1 MKNKNTKIDFSPKQ
15 GVFPVFF
22 EDCLDLR
29 DPVKQFDR
37 LMEEAGIEQY
47 VRAEMGRRPGRPRY
61 NPENML
67 KTILFGYMDEGSIS
81 LRKLEDNCK
90 VNLRYQ
96 YLMEGEKPSY
106 RSFGYFIEDL
116 KESIEDIFYGITKDI
131 AWREGV
137 DLSHVYIDGTK
148 LEANANKYTFVWK
161 KSTEKNRYKLFG
173 RITIILEEINEGLQ
187 YEGLKLETKAE
198 YMPEELE
205 GMLQAYLD
213 HYDLKESEFPH
224 GKGRHKTVQ
233 QRYAERLRK
242 HIQKLEEYGEKL
254 RICGEDR
261 NSYSKTDPGAT
272 FMHMKKDH
280 MRNDQTLPGYN
291 IQIGVADE
299 YIVVADIYRYRS
311 DQDCF
316 RPLMELFHDKY
327 GKYPKYPVADAGY
340 GSYNNYLYC
349 EEKEMEKTM
358 KFSMYEKTV
367 KDKTYREDP
376 FRAENFGR
384 DEEGNPICPN
394 GKRFTFSYRKA
405 VPGNRYGRQMEI
417 YTCEDCSGCPYAERC
432 KKTDK
437 NRSINLNEELT
448 SIHREVL
455 RNLESIHGAYLRMNR
470 SIQAEGAFGVIKQD
484 RKYRRIS
491 RRGHENVRLEVFLVI
506 LGYNLYKYCRKQ
518 TKLQEAA

>member
-1 MKNKNTKIDFSPKQ
+1 M
-15 GVFPVFF
+15 FPVFF

-47 VRAEMGRRPGRPRY
+47 VRAEMGRRPGRPGY
-61 NPENML
+61 NPVNML
-67 KTILFGYMDEGSIS
+67 KTILFGYMNEGSIS
-81 LRKLEDNCK
+81 LRKLEDNCR

-96 YLMEGEKPSY
+96 YLMDGEKPSY

-116 KESIEDIFYGITKDI
+116 KVGIEDLFYGITKEI
-131 AWREGV
+131 TESEGV
-137 DLSHVYIDGTK
+137 DLKHLYIDGTK

-173 RITIILEEINEGLQ
+173 RITELLKEINDELR
-187 YEGLKLETKAE
+187 YEGLKLEAKSE
-198 YMPEELE
+198 YIPEELD
-205 GMLQAYLD
+205 GMLRAYLD
-213 HYDLKESEFPH
+213 HYGLKESEFPH
-224 GKGRHKTVQ
+224 GKGRHKTKQ
-233 QRYAERLRK
+233 QRKAEQLQKYIRK
-242 HIQKLEEYGEKL
+242 LGEYGEKL

-272 FMHMKKDH
+272 FMRMKRDH

-299 YIVVADIYRYRS
+299 YVVVADIYRYRN

-316 RPLMELFHDKY
+316 QPLMEKFREQY
-327 GKYPKYPVADAGY
+327 GRYPRYPVADAGY

-349 EEKEMEKTM
+349 EEKGMEKMM

-367 KDKTYREDP
+367 KDKEYQENP

-384 DEEGNPICPN
+384 DEDGNPICPN
-394 GKRFTFSYRKA
+394 GKRFLFSHRKT
-405 VPGNRYGRQMEI
+405 VPGNCYGRQMEI

-437 NRSINLNEELT
+437 NRSINLNEELS
-448 SIHREVL
+448 SIHKEVL
-455 RNLESIHGAYLRMNR
+455 ENLESIHGAYLRMNR

-491 RRGHENVRLEVFLVI
+491 RRGHENVRLEIFLVL

-518 TKLQEAA
+518 TRLQEAA

>member
-1 MKNKNTKIDFSPKQ
+1 MKYKNTNTNFSPKQ
-15 GVFPVFF
+15 AVFPVFF

-37 LMEEAGIEQY
+37 LMEEAEIEQY
-47 VRAEMGRRPGRPRY
+47 VRAEMGRRPGRPGY
-61 NPENML
+61 NPVNML
-67 KTILFGYMDEGSIS
+67 KTILFGYMDEGSVS
-81 LRKLEDNCK
+81 LRKLEDNCR

-96 YLMEGEKPSY
+96 YLMDGEKPSY

-116 KESIEDIFYGITKDI
+116 KEDIEDLFYGITKEI
-131 AWREGV
+131 TAAEGV
-137 DLSHVYIDGTK
+137 DLKHLYIDGTK

-161 KSTEKNRYKLFG
+161 KSTEKSRYKLYG
-173 RITIILEEINEGLQ
+173 QITALLETMNEDLR
-187 YEGLKLETKAE
+187 YEGLKLESKSE
-198 YMPEELE
+198 YIPEELE
-205 GMLQAYLD
+205 EMLRAYLN
-213 HYDLKESEFPH
+213 HYGLKESEFPH
-224 GKGRHKTVQ
+224 GKGRHKTEQ
-233 QRYAERLRK
+233 QRKAEQLRK
-242 HIQKLEEYGEKL
+242 YIGKLEEYGEKL

-272 FMHMKKDH
+272 FMHMKKDYMH
-280 MRNDQTLPGYN
+280 NDQILPGYN

-299 YIVVADIYRYRS
+299 YVVVADIYRYRS

-316 RPLMELFHDKY
+316 RPLMEKFWEQY
-327 GKYPKYPVADAGY
+327 GRYPRYPVADAGY

-349 EEKEMEKTM
+349 EEKGMEKVM
-358 KFSMYEKTV
+358 KFTMYEKTV
-367 KDKTYREDP
+367 KDRKYRENP

-384 DEEGNPICPN
+384 DEDGNPICPN
-394 GKRFTFSYRKA
+394 GKRFLFSHRKA

-432 KKTDK
+432 KKTDR
-437 NRSINLNEELT
+437 NRSINLNEELS
-448 SIHREVL
+448 SIHKEVL
-455 RNLESIHGAYLRMNR
+455 ENLESIHGAYLRMNR

-491 RRGHENVRLEVFLVI
+491 RKGHENVRLEIFLVL

-518 TKLQEAA
+518 TKLRDAA

>member
-1 MKNKNTKIDFSPKQ
+1 M
-15 GVFPVFF
+15 FPVFF

-37 LMEEAGIEQY
+37 LMEEAEIEQY
-47 VRAEMGRRPGRPRY
+47 VRAEMGRRPGRPGY
-61 NPENML
+61 NPVNML
-67 KTILFGYMDEGSIS
+67 KTILFGYMNEGSIS
-81 LRKLEDNCK
+81 LRKLEDNCR

-96 YLMEGEKPSY
+96 YLMDGEKPSY

-116 KESIEDIFYGITKDI
+116 KVGIEDLFYGITKEI
-131 AWREGV
+131 TESEGV
-137 DLSHVYIDGTK
+137 DLKHLYIDGTK

-173 RITIILEEINEGLQ
+173 RITELLKEINDELR
-187 YEGLKLETKAE
+187 YEGLKLESKSE
-198 YMPEELE
+198 YIPEELD
-205 GMLQAYLD
+205 GMLRAYLD
-213 HYDLKESEFPH
+213 HYGLKESEFPH
-224 GKGRHKTVQ
+224 GKGRHKTKQ
-233 QRYAERLRK
+233 QRKAEQLQKYIRK
-242 HIQKLEEYGEKL
+242 LGEYGEKL

-272 FMHMKKDH
+272 FMRMKRDH

-299 YIVVADIYRYRS
+299 YVVVADIYRYRN

-316 RPLMELFHDKY
+316 QPLMEKFREQY
-327 GKYPKYPVADAGY
+327 GRYPRYPVADAGY

-349 EEKEMEKTM
+349 EEKGMEKMM

-367 KDKTYREDP
+367 KDKEYQENP

-384 DEEGNPICPN
+384 DEDGNPICPN
-394 GKRFTFSYRKA
+394 GKRFLFSHRKT
-405 VPGNRYGRQMEI
+405 VPGNCYGRQMEI

-437 NRSINLNEELT
+437 NRSINLNEELS
-448 SIHREVL
+448 SIHKEVL
-455 RNLESIHGAYLRMNR
+455 ENLESIHGAYLRMNR

-491 RRGHENVRLEVFLVI
+491 RRGHENVRLEIFLVL

-518 TKLQEAA
+518 TRLQEAA